1 MFIRRLVMLLS
12 PPVAPH
18 CIGWNLLD
26 TLSSSPPA
34 LWTRGPRL
42 VVAAEHLQPS
52 SGATDGAAAP
62 ILVHEEGS
70 GRAVHGPCSG
80 GDLHCGQAATR
91 AAVAAATSAPPPT
104 LSDPSDPRRGN
115 PAQPRPALVSAAA
128 FPQPNPSSAH
138 PVLLLP
144 NLLPAGRHCRLAY
157 AMAGG
162 RDLHGGWVEA
172 PRMR

>member
-42 VVAAEHLQPS
+42 DVAAEHLQPS

-80 GDLHCGQAATR
+80 GGLHCGQAAAR
-91 AAVAAATSAPPPT
+91 AAAAATTSAPPPT
-104 LSDPSDPRRGN
+104 LSDPRRGN
-115 PAQPRPALVSAAA
+115 PVRPRPPLVSAAA

-144 NLLPAGRHCRLAY
+144 DLPTGRHRRLAY